1 MKITYICPTNCVRRP
16 IAELAI
22 LLSKK
27 GHEVSVAYPYSKEC
41 PTDHWAPNKKILD
54 YKNVKNVHISSY
66 YLSSLPYN
74 FVKPMS
80 MLRHVREIFKA
91 DVVHLWEYWYP
102 ICMFIIF
109 YALVTGQ
116 RKKLI
121 MTTDGLVGYSYVPK
135 DPWWAVP
142 VFKVYTKT
150 IGQILFRI
158 PGKLTTYGNA
168 MLSHAKKAGMPMKK
182 LMVQGTGIH
191 LDKFQ
196 HVSEEKVND
205 LREEFSVESDEKVL
219 LFVGMLTE
227 RKGVKTVIEV
237 GIRLLDTGKKIKVL
251 LVGSTDDKL
260 FYKKLVPKKY
270 SKKIVF
276 VGGRTDIPVWMNLA
290 DVLLLPSEGE
300 GLPGVVMEAMAS
312 GTACVAT
319 NEGCTPDLIDSGTN
333 GFLVE
338 HADVASYTDA
348 VKQVLDDSKKFGD
361 AAYEKIKNFG
371 WEKVAKEYLEIY
383 NKEV

>member
-1 MKITYICPTNCVRRP
+1 
-16 IAELAI
+16 
-22 LLSKK
+22 
-27 GHEVSVAYPYSKEC
+27 
-41 PTDHWAPNKKILD
+41 
-54 YKNVKNVHISSY
+54 
-66 YLSSLPYN
+66 
-74 FVKPMS
+74 
-80 MLRHVREIFKA
+80 
-91 DVVHLWEYWYP
+91 
-102 ICMFIIF
+102 
-109 YALVTGQ
+109 
-116 RKKLI
+116 
-121 MTTDGLVGYSYVPK
+121 
-135 DPWWAVP
+135 
-142 VFKVYTKT
+142 
-150 IGQILFRI
+150 
-158 PGKLTTYGNA
+158 
-168 MLSHAKKAGMPMKK
+168 MKK

-227 RKGVKTVIEV
+227 RKGVKTGIEV

-312 GTACVAT
+312 GTACVAA